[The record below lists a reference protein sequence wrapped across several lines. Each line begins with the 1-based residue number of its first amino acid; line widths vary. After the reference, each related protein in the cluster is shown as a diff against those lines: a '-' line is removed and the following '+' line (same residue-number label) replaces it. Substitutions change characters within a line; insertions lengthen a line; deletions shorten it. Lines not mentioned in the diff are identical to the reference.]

1 MQKLSDF
8 HIIHMIPFQVKVT
21 SGGKCP
27 LNHSSNHSI
36 FGPMAEEEK
45 IRVVATTRKAWHNYE
60 ILEKYEAGIELIGS
74 EVKSVRA
81 AKISFK
87 DAFASIKRA
96 EVILYNFHIAPYDKA
111 SHFSHE
117 PERPRRLL
125 LHRREIRK
133 IQAKIEEKGLTLVP
147 LKVYFMGRYAKI
159 ELGVARGKRKYDK
172 RQTIAKREADRDMQR
187 AQKWKQRTE

>member
-1 MQKLSDF
+1 M
-8 HIIHMIPFQVKVT
+8 T
-21 SGGKCP
+21 
-27 LNHSSNHSI
+27 
-36 FGPMAEEEK
+36 EEAK
-45 IRVVATTRKAWHNYE
+45 IKIVATNRKAWHNYE
-60 ILEKYEAGIELIGS
+60 ILDKYEAGLELIGS

-87 DAFASIKRA
+87 DAFATIKRA
-96 EVILYNFHIAPYDKA
+96 EVILFNFHIAPYDKA

-147 LKVYFMGRYAKI
+147 LKVYFQGRYAKI

-172 RQTIAKREADRDMQR
+172 RQAIAKRDADRDMQR
-187 AQKWKQRTE
+187 AQKWKR

>member
-1 MQKLSDF
+1 
-8 HIIHMIPFQVKVT
+8 
-21 SGGKCP
+21 
-27 LNHSSNHSI
+27 
-36 FGPMAEEEK
+36 MAEEEK
-45 IRVVATTRKAWHNYE
+45 IKVVATNRKAWHNYE

-87 DAFASIKRA
+87 DAFATIKRA

-125 LHRREIRK
+125 LNRREIRK